1 MPDDPELDVDGL
13 AVLRNK
19 VTIGSFDP
27 SWVPF
32 AAQLE
37 VSNSTEGGA
46 NNSHAVNAFS
56 KTGVAVSAT
65 SATTYGVV
73 ASGGFKAAWFR
84 GDVLVDG
91 KLTKSTLE
99 FTIDHPL
106 EPEDKYL
113 SHAAVESDEMKN
125 VYDGEAVLDGTG
137 SAEIVLPDWFQAL
150 NERFRYQLTAIG
162 RAAPRLHVARELEG
176 NRFAIAGGEPGTRVC
191 WQVTGVRQDPY
202 ARTNPLVVESAKNGD
217 ERGRYRHP
225 EAYGLTAER
234 RIAPLPAYAAPG
246 RG

>member
-1 MPDDPELDVDGL
+1 MSDDPELDVDGI

-19 VTIGSFDP
+19 VTIGKFDP
-27 SWVPF
+27 TWVPF

-56 KTGVAVSAT
+56 KTGVAVDAT

-84 GDVLVDG
+84 GDVMVDG
-91 KLTKSTLE
+91 KLTKSALE
-99 FTIDHPL
+99 FVIDHPL
-106 EPEDKYL
+106 DPEAKYL

-125 VYDGEAVLDGTG
+125 VYDGEAVLDGAG
-137 SAEIVLPDWFQAL
+137 GAEIVLPDWFQAL

-162 RAAPRLHVARELEG
+162 RAAPNLHVAQDLAD
-176 NRFAIAGGEPGTRVC
+176 NRFTIAGGEPGTRVC

-202 ARTNPLVVESAKNGD
+202 ARANPLVVESSKD
-217 ERGRYRHP
+217 EEESGKYRHP
-225 EAYGLTAER
+225 EVFGATPER
-234 RIAPLPAYAAPG
+234 RVIPPAYVAPA